1 MAYVGFVPGAGGY
14 TAGSTDIS
22 ALGVGVH
29 VKRFYNLNGNLSDT
43 YILYAG
49 ANLIWSPVK
58 DLDIGVEGIYTQ
70 YGVQNGRVLD
80 TQKFNYTAAQVN
92 SGIPVKTIT
101 STDVFQ
107 ARFRVQR
114 DF

>member
-1 MAYVGFVPGAGGY
+1 
-14 TAGSTDIS
+14 
-22 ALGVGVH
+22 L
-29 VKRFYNLNGNLSDT
+29 RDT
-43 YILYAG
+43 YMLYAG

-58 DLDIGVEGIYTQ
+58 DLDIGVEGMYAQ

-80 TQKFNYTAAQVN
+80 TQKFNYSAAYVN
-92 SGIPVKTIT
+92 AGNPVKTVS

>member
-1 MAYVGFVPGAGGY
+1 
-14 TAGSTDIS
+14 
-22 ALGVGVH
+22 L
-29 VKRFYNLNGNLSDT
+29 RDT
-43 YILYAG
+43 YMLYAG

-58 DLDIGVEGIYTQ
+58 DLDIGVEGMYAQ

-80 TQKFNYTAAQVN
+80 TQKFNYTAAYVN
-92 SGIPVKTIT
+92 AGNPVKTIS